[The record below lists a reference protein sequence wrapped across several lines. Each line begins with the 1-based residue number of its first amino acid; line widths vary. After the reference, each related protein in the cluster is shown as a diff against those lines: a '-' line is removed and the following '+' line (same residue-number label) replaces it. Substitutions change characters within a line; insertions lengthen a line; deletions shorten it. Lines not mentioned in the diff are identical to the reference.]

1 MTTPNPRS
9 VQPEPGREESGL
21 PRFSCCGVTLLE
33 AHATSCLTGREQ
45 AGREPSP
52 SLFGL
57 TTDEKI
63 EQARRERDAG
73 RQPTRSQSSDGS
85 AAAEKIENEAG
96 REPTAEQEG
105 RVAYQTGVPQHQ
117 NPYAATFAQSEA
129 RLAWLTGWLAEEGR
143 EPSCG
148 HPMYRWEG
156 AQTYCTHQKPCPDH
170 DESGREATVTNPEGM
185 WVCLCNYGNLG
196 PICTHCGLTRE
207 NALRFMPQSPP
218 ARESS

>member
-33 AHATSCLTGREQ
+33 VHATSCLTGREQ
-45 AGREPSP
+45 
-52 SLFGL
+52 
-57 TTDEKI
+57 
-63 EQARRERDAG
+63 
-73 RQPTRSQSSDGS
+73 
-85 AAAEKIENEAG
+85 AG

-143 EPSCG
+143 DTS
-148 HPMYRWEG
+148 R
-156 AQTYCTHQKPCPDH
+156 H
-170 DESGREATVTNPEGM
+170 DDAADELCAVLDGFEAVQGQPGESLTVTRQQVERWARQVG
-185 WVCLCNYGNLG
+185 
-196 PICTHCGLTRE
+196 R
-207 NALRFMPQSPP
+207 ALLVLDAEAGR
-218 ARESS
+218 